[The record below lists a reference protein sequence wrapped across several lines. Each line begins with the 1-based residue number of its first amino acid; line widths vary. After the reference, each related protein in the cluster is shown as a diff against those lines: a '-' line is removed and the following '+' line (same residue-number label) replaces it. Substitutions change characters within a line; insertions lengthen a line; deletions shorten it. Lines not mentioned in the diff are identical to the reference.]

1 MNYIALLTAI
11 SLVIGLVGTIIS
23 KNLIYYLLSPII
35 TRAIW
40 AAIFLVSLLF
50 SKSLF
55 QVIVE
60 SIVAFPEIL
69 KTKKTYRKAWI
80 ILTMIWGIYQ
90 LLLAILFLILIHTV
104 SVSVYVTLTMISSVC
119 DIGLTMFSFWFGRWY
134 LGRTRVANSDN

>member
-1 MNYIALLTAI
+1 M
-11 SLVIGLVGTIIS
+11 
-23 KNLIYYLLSPII
+23 I

-80 ILTMIWGIYQ
+80 ISTMIWGIYQ